1 MPQSL
6 TKLLLHIVFS
16 TKNRQPLISETFEQ
30 GLYAY
35 INGIVE
41 NQGCKLLIAGGT
53 ADHIHL
59 LVSLGKQ
66 IFISTL
72 IGHIKRESSI
82 WVKANG
88 GPRDFYWQEG
98 YGAFSIGQSQVL
110 TVTKYIATQKQHHA
124 EQGFQDE
131 FRSFLQRYQVE
142 YDERYVWD

>member
-6 TKLLLHIVFS
+6 TKVLLHIVFS
-16 TKNRQPLISETFEQ
+16 TKHRQPLIDPAFEDR
-30 GLYAY
+30 LCAY
-35 INGIVE
+35 VNGIIHK
-41 NQGCKLLIAGGT
+41 QGCKLLIAGGT
-53 ADHIHL
+53 VDHIHL
-59 LVSLGKQ
+59 LVSLSKQ

-98 YGAFSIGQSQVL
+98 YGVFSIGQSQVQA
-110 TVTKYIATQKQHHA
+110 VTKYIATQKQHHA
-124 EQGFQDE
+124 KQGFQDE